1 MAGHDSMA
9 IFAAYAELELAPGAS
24 PEQVREQYRLLSV
37 AWHPDKWPAGRSR
50 ARAEEKMKRVN
61 NANDVLLTHLRD
73 HVEAARE
80 PSATPKDH
88 AARGRRE
95 SHEAGRM
102 RREREYRQKLAGIEE
117 QLAVDVKAACDEIL
131 ERRRPLREATDSAR
145 RVLAD
150 QSEACIADIRAHQHS
165 ALHGHE
171 RAIREKTLSEVA
183 AARGQVRRSRD
194 DREVVEA
201 VVGAA
206 QSARADLRSRRDRLA
221 AESDRRVE
229 KAAEQR
235 AVIYRELDAKRQ
247 ELVDQVEREIDGAA
261 AALVREADAARRR
274 LLREC
279 GMTDDAI

>member
-1 MAGHDSMA
+1 MA
-9 IFAAYAELELAPGAS
+9 IVAAYAELELAPGAS
-24 PEQVREQYRLLSV
+24 PEQVKEQYRLLSV

-61 NANDVLLTHLRD
+61 NANDVLLRHLKD
-73 HVEAARE
+73 HVEAVRE

-95 SHEAGRM
+95 SEAAGRV

-117 QLAVDVKAACDEIL
+117 MLAADVKSACDAIVEQ
-131 ERRRPLREATDSAR
+131 RRPLLEATDSAR

-150 QSEACIADIRAHQHS
+150 RSQAGVANIRDHQYS
-165 ALHGHE
+165 ALHDHQ
-171 RAIREKTLSEVA
+171 RAIRAKALGEVA
-183 AARGQVRRSRD
+183 AARSQVRRSRD

-201 VVGAA
+201 VVGAVHA
-206 QSARADLRSRRDRLA
+206 ARADLRSRRDRLA
-221 AESDRRVE
+221 SESDRRIE
-229 KAAEQR
+229 EAAQQR
-235 AVIYRELDAKRQ
+235 TVIYRELDTKRQ
-247 ELVDQVEREIDGAA
+247 ALVDQVEREIDLAA

-279 GMTDDAI
+279 GMPDDAT

>member
-9 IFAAYAELELAPGAS
+9 IVAAYAELELAPGAT
-24 PEQVREQYRLLSV
+24 PEQVKEQYRLLSV

-61 NANDVLLTHLRD
+61 NANDALLRHLRD
-73 HVEAARE
+73 HAEVERE
-80 PSATPKDH
+80 PS
-88 AARGRRE
+88 
-95 SHEAGRM
+95 

-117 QLAVDVKAACDEIL
+117 RLAADVKAACDAIVEQ
-131 ERRRPLREATDSAR
+131 RRPLLEATDSAR

-150 QSEACIADIRAHQHS
+150 QSRACVADIRAHQHS

-171 RAIREKTLSEVA
+171 RSIRAKALSDVA
-183 AARGQVRRSRD
+183 AARSQVRRSRD

-201 VVGAA
+201 VVGAVH
-206 QSARADLRSRRDRLA
+206 SARADLRSRRDRLA
-221 AESDRRVE
+221 SESDRRIE
-229 KAAEQR
+229 EAAEHR
-235 AVIYRELDAKRQ
+235 AVIYRELDTKRQ
-247 ELVDQVEREIDGAA
+247 ALVDQVEREIDRAA

-279 GMTDDAI
+279 GIPDDAA